1 MWKSVQFT
9 FGLAFL
15 ALVPI
20 VAVAHHGFAAH
31 FDNNTVIK
39 IEGTV
44 KQFDFV
50 NPHSVLYIDS
60 VNDDG
65 EPVVYVCD
73 LQAKT
78 QLVRRGA
85 DETLFTV
92 GDPIVV
98 DGFPARRDPLGCEYG
113 VGHLADGS
121 TFTMRS
127 TDQARTQFAENTR
140 IPLVAGEN
148 RSIFGTWLRPGMG
161 GDAGGREGVRRAGEE
176 SITAVGQA
184 AVDAFDPIVD
194 NPVIRCEPGSPV
206 RSWTPPGLASSVR
219 QEGDNIII
227 YHESMD
233 VTRIVHMNM
242 TEHPADIESS
252 DLGHS
257 IGHFEDNVLV
267 IDTAVF
273 NAGVLSGST
282 LHTDQMTMQ
291 ERLSIKEDTGDLLI
305 TWTVN
310 EPVYY
315 SEPIIGGQSLQSTT
329 KEIIPYECVPGGPIS
344 YQ

>member
-1 MWKSVQFT
+1 MHKST
-9 FGLAFL
+9 LLAVSLAYFFL
-15 ALVPI
+15 TPI
-20 VAVAHHGFAAH
+20 ASAHHGFAAH
-31 FDNNTVIK
+31 FDNNTVIR

-44 KQFDFV
+44 KQFDFI

-65 EPVVYVCD
+65 EPVVWVCD

-113 VGHLADGS
+113 AGHLADGS

-127 TDQARTQFAENTR
+127 TDQARTQFAENIR
-140 IPLVAGEN
+140 IPLATDED
-148 RSIFGTWLRPGMG
+148 RSIFGTWLRPGMF
-161 GDAGGREGVRRAGEE
+161 GDAGGREGMHRAGRD
-176 SITAVGQA
+176 SITAAGQA
-184 AVDAFDPIVD
+184 AVDAFDPIAD

-206 RSWTPPGLASSVR
+206 RTWTPPGLATSVR

-233 VTRIVHMNM
+233 VTRVVHMNM
-242 TEHPADIESS
+242 TEHPADVEPS
-252 DLGHS
+252 DMGHS
-257 IGHFEDNVLV
+257 IGRFEDGVLL
-267 IDTAVF
+267 IDTAAF
-273 NAGVLSGST
+273 KAGVLTGST

-291 ERLSIKEDTGDLLI
+291 EQLSIKQDTGDLLI
-305 TWTVN
+305 SWVVN

-315 SEPIIGGQSLQSTT
+315 SEPLIGGQMLQSTT
-329 KEIIPYECVPGGPIS
+329 KELIPYECVPEMPAS
-344 YQ
+344 YH